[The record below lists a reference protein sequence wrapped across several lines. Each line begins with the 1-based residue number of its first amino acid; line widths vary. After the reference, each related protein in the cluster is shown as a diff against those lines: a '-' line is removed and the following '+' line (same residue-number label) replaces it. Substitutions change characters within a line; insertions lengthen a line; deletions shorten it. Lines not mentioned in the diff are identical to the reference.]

1 MFQGLQD
8 KFGEILGNLKKRG
21 ALKEADVK
29 EALRQVRVALLEA
42 DVALPVVKKLIKEI
56 EEKAIGQEVLRSIT
70 PAQMVIKIV
79 NDHLIEILGNNT
91 EEINL
96 KASPPAIILI
106 AGLQGSGKTTT
117 TIKLAHKIK
126 KRLNKKV
133 LVASLDV
140 YRPAAQ
146 EQLKILG
153 EQADIPSLPIIDG
166 QLPLD
171 IAKRSVKAGTL
182 QGSDIIILDTAG
194 RTNVDE
200 SLMTE
205 LSQIHKTVNPIETLL
220 VADSLTGQDAVNV
233 AKTFKERINITGIA
247 LTRIDG
253 DARGGAAISMKAVTG
268 CPIKIIGT
276 GEKIEDL
283 DDFHPDRI
291 VSRIL
296 GMGDV
301 VTLVEKA
308 KETIDEEDALKLEK
322 KILKG
327 QFDLN
332 DLRDQLRQ
340 MKKMGGM
347 SGLMTMLPG
356 ISKVKKQMSES
367 NINEK
372 MLVHQEA
379 IINSMTP
386 KERTH
391 VKVLNA
397 SRKRRIAAGAGVEI
411 PDVNRVLKQY
421 KQMSLVMKKMKKM
434 GKKGKNISPEALNN
448 LLPNQNFFKH

>member
-1 MFQGLQD
+1 MFQGLQE
-8 KFGEILGNLKKRG
+8 KFGDIFGNLTKKG
-21 ALKEADVK
+21 TLKEADVQ
-29 EALRQVRVALLEA
+29 EALREVRVALLEA
-42 DVALPVVKKLIKEI
+42 DVALPIVKKLVKDIQQ
-56 EEKAIGQEVLRSIT
+56 KAIGQEVLRSIT
-70 PAQMVIKIV
+70 PGQMVIKIV
-79 NDHLIEILGNNT
+79 NDHLIEVLGSES

-96 KASPPAIILI
+96 KTTPPAIILV

-117 TIKLAHKIK
+117 AIKLASRFKNK
-126 KRLNKKV
+126 LNKKIM
-133 LVASLDV
+133 VASLDV

-146 EQLKILG
+146 EQLKVLG
-153 EQADIPSLPIIDG
+153 EQSDIATLPIIDG

-171 IAKRSVKAGTL
+171 IAKRSIQAGAL

-194 RTNVDE
+194 RMNVDE
-200 SLMTE
+200 ALMTE
-205 LSQIHKTVNPIETLL
+205 LDQIHKIVNPIETLL
-220 VADSLTGQDAVNV
+220 VADALTGQDAVNV
-233 AKTFKERINITGIA
+233 AQSFKERVNITGIA

-253 DARGGAAISMKAVTG
+253 DSRGGAAISMKAITG

-276 GEKIEDL
+276 GEKVEDL
-283 DDFHPDRI
+283 EEFHPERI
-291 VSRIL
+291 ASRIL
-296 GMGDV
+296 GMGDIV
-301 VTLVEKA
+301 SLVEKA
-308 KETIDEEDALKLEK
+308 KESIDEEDAQKLEK

-356 ISKVKKQMSES
+356 VSKIKKQMSES
-367 NINEK
+367 NVNEK
-372 MLVHQEA
+372 ILTHQEA

-386 KERTH
+386 RERVH

-411 PDVNRVLKQY
+411 QDVNRVLKQY
-421 KQMSLVMKKMKKM
+421 KQMTLVMKKMKKL
-434 GKKGKNISPEALNN
+434 GKKGRNIGPEALNG
-448 LLPNQNFFKH
+448 LMPNQNLFKH

>member
-21 ALKEADVK
+21 SLKESDVK
-29 EALRQVRVALLEA
+29 EALRQVRIALLEA
-42 DVALPVVKKLIKEI
+42 DVALPVVKKLIKDI
-56 EEKAIGQEVLRSIT
+56 ETKAIGQEILRSIS

-79 NDHLIEILGNNT
+79 NDHMIEVLGT
-91 EEINL
+91 KSEDINL
-96 KASPPAIILI
+96 KTSPPAIILV

-117 TIKLAHKIK
+117 VIKLAHKIK
-126 KRLNKKV
+126 SKMNKKV

-146 EQLKILG
+146 QQLKILG
-153 EQADIPSLPIIDG
+153 EQADISSLPIIDG

-171 IAKRSVKAGTL
+171 IAKRSIKAGAL
-182 QGSDIIILDTAG
+182 QGTDVIILDTAG
-194 RTNVDE
+194 RMNVDE
-200 SLMTE
+200 ALMTE
-205 LSQIHKTVNPIETLL
+205 LSQIHATVKPIETLL
-220 VADSLTGQDAVNV
+220 VADSLTGQDAVNI
-233 AKTFKERINITGIA
+233 AKAFKERINITGIA

-253 DARGGAAISMKAVTG
+253 DARGGAAISMKSVTG
-268 CPIKIIGT
+268 CPIKVLGT
-276 GEKIEDL
+276 GEKIDDL
-283 DDFHPDRI
+283 ENFHPDRI

-301 VTLVEKA
+301 VSLVEKA
-308 KETIDEEDALKLEK
+308 KETIDEEDAQKLEK

-356 ISKVKKQMSES
+356 ISKVKKQMSQS
-367 NINEK
+367 NIDEK
-372 MLVHQEA
+372 MLLHQEA

-386 KERTH
+386 KERIH

-411 PDVNRVLKQY
+411 QDVNRVLKQY

-434 GKKGKNISPEALNN
+434 GKKGKNINPEAINN
-448 LLPNQNFFKH
+448 LIPNQNFFKH

>member
-21 ALKEADVK
+21 SLKESDVK
-29 EALRQVRVALLEA
+29 ESLRQVRVALLEA
-42 DVALPVVKKLIKEI
+42 DVALPVVKKLVKDIEIK
-56 EEKAIGQEVLRSIT
+56 ATGQEILRSIT

-79 NDHLIEILGNNT
+79 NDHLIEVLGTNS

-117 TIKLAHKIK
+117 AIKLAYKIK
-126 KRLNKKV
+126 NKLNKKV

-146 EQLKILG
+146 EQLKVLG
-153 EQADIPSLPIIDG
+153 EQANIPSLPIIDG

-171 IAKRSVKAGTL
+171 IAKRSIKAATL
-182 QGSDIIILDTAG
+182 QGSDVIILDTAG
-194 RTNVDE
+194 RMNVDE

-205 LSQIHKTVNPIETLL
+205 LSQIHTTVEPIETLL

-233 AKTFKERINITGIA
+233 AQAFKDRIKITGIA

-268 CPIKIIGT
+268 CPIKVIGT

-283 DDFHPDRI
+283 EEFYPDRI

-301 VTLVEKA
+301 VSLVEKA
-308 KETIDEEDALKLEK
+308 KETIDEEDAEKLER

-356 ISKVKKQMSES
+356 ISKVKKQMTES

-372 MLVHQEA
+372 MLIHQEA

-397 SRKRRIAAGAGVEI
+397 SRKRRIATGAGVEI
-411 PDVNRVLKQY
+411 QDVNRVLKQF

-434 GKKGKNISPEALNN
+434 GKKGKNISPDALNN
-448 LLPNQNFFKH
+448 LIPNQNFFKH

>member
-1 MFQGLQD
+1 MFQGLQE
-8 KFGEILGNLKKRG
+8 KFGDIFGNLTKKG
-21 ALKEADVK
+21 SLKETDVQ
-29 EALRQVRVALLEA
+29 EALREVRVALLEA
-42 DVALPVVKKLIKEI
+42 DVALPIVKKLVKDIQQ
-56 EEKAIGQEVLRSIT
+56 KAIGQEVLRSIT
-70 PAQMVIKIV
+70 PGQMVIKIV
-79 NDHLIEILGNNT
+79 NDHLIEVLGSES

-96 KASPPAIILI
+96 KTTPPAIILF

-117 TIKLAHKIK
+117 AIKLASRFKNK
-126 KRLNKKV
+126 LNKKIM
-133 LVASLDV
+133 VASLDV

-146 EQLKILG
+146 KQLKVLG
-153 EQADIPSLPIIDG
+153 EQADIATLPIIEG

-171 IAKRSVKAGTL
+171 IAKRSIQAGTL

-194 RTNVDE
+194 RMNVDE
-200 SLMTE
+200 ALMTE
-205 LSQIHKTVNPIETLL
+205 LDQIHKIVNPIETLL
-220 VADSLTGQDAVNV
+220 VADALTGQDAVNV
-233 AKTFKERINITGIA
+233 AQSFKERVNITGIA

-253 DARGGAAISMKAVTG
+253 DSRGGAAISMKAITG

-276 GEKIEDL
+276 GEKVEDL
-283 DDFHPDRI
+283 EEFHPERI
-291 VSRIL
+291 ASRIL
-296 GMGDV
+296 GMGDIV
-301 VTLVEKA
+301 SLVEKA
-308 KETIDEEDALKLEK
+308 KESIDEEDAQKLEK

-356 ISKVKKQMSES
+356 VSKIKKQMSES
-367 NINEK
+367 NVNEK
-372 MLVHQEA
+372 ILTHQEA

-386 KERTH
+386 RERVY

-411 PDVNRVLKQY
+411 QDVNRVLKQY
-421 KQMSLVMKKMKKM
+421 KQMTLVMKKMKKL
-434 GKKGKNISPEALNN
+434 GKKGRNIGPEALNS
-448 LLPNQNFFKH
+448 LMPNQNLFKH